1 MRENFFGQFLFL
13 IICSFLIGFQ
23 TCKYYYVYLSPGS
36 HHSKHQSSVPHNIWV
51 INKNWYDCPA
61 REITRLCGT
70 MIQSN
75 NWPFNINH
83 KNFISRITNNTY
95 KIFKR
100 IGTRCTAL
108 YRKSACSIFEN
119 VQNWLWNN
127 LRYIE
132 TICATSKLV
141 KCHLRRPWRYSQ

>member
-1 MRENFFGQFLFL
+1 MSHKQKLIQFQ
-13 IICSFLIGFQ
+13 IE
-23 TCKYYYVYLSPGS
+23 KYSMNRIWWNLKWKIPINSLEFR
-36 HHSKHQSSVPHNIWV
+36 SVEVPSYSVHTV
-51 INKNWYDCPA
+51 IRTSPA
-61 REITRLCGT
+61 REFTRLCGT

-83 KNFISRITNNTY
+83 KNFISRITNTY

-108 YRKSACSIFEN
+108 YRESACGIFEN
-119 VQNWLWNN
+119 VQNWFWNN

-141 KCHLRRPWRYSQ
+141 ECHLRRPWRY